1 MEGVNVDHSEGFS
14 TSFVEGSNEPKQEDS
29 KEHSGVCP
37 RELERRLHELL
48 ESRQQE
54 KIAELEAALECTQ
67 RKLQEKDTEICW
79 WRDTARLV
87 SKHKEVTLFR

>member
-1 MEGVNVDHSEGFS
+1 MEAI
-14 TSFVEGSNEPKQEDS
+14 NEPKQEDTR
-29 KEHSGVCP
+29 EHGGVCP

-54 KIAELEAALECTQ
+54 RISELETALECAE
-67 RKLQEKDTEICW
+67 RKLQEKETEICW

-87 SKHKEVTLFR
+87 SKHKEATLFR